1 MKEKYICFQFSL
13 VVRRSYGHVL
23 ENMEFFNTTLSRQI
37 LPREYINQIKIV
49 LDCLKQYI
57 GVNLVKKT
65 YNCQKNIHYMHRIAF
80 DEKLFNFNALLY
92 LTSEIT

>member
-65 YNCQKNIHYMHRIAF
+65 YNCQKTYIICIELHLMKSYSTLMHSF
-80 DEKLFNFNALLY
+80 M
-92 LTSEIT
+92 